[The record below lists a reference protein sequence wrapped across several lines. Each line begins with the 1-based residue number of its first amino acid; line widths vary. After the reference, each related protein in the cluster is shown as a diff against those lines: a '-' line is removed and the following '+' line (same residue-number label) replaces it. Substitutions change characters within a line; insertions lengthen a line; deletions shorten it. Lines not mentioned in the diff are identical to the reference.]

1 MCRFIT
7 CYTNDGAE
15 FGSSHIEDRAM
26 SKYFEKTRYNNGAF
40 GRLIFW
46 AILSMFIVGGG
57 SPSTFASG
65 TGEPHQTQEITV
77 YKSPQC
83 GCCTKWVEHLEANGI
98 EVDVITVSDTAS
110 VKQRVGVPRQF
121 SSCHTAV
128 VGDYWVEGH
137 VPADLIQRLLA
148 EHPDNIKGIA
158 VPGMPLGSPGMEG
171 PNPMEYE
178 ILSVDVQGNVAV
190 YAKRMGESSP

>member
-1 MCRFIT
+1 
-7 CYTNDGAE
+7 
-15 FGSSHIEDRAM
+15 M
-26 SKYFEKTRYNNGAF
+26 SKYFEKTRDNKGVF
-40 GRLIFW
+40 GQLIFW
-46 AILSMFIVGGG
+46 VTLSMFIVGGG
-57 SPSTFASG
+57 SSSAFASSA
-65 TGEPHQTQEITV
+65 GEPHQIQEITV

-83 GCCTKWVEHLEANGI
+83 GCCTKWVEHLEENGF
-98 EVDVITVSDTAS
+98 EVDVRTVSDTAS
-110 VKQRVGVPRQF
+110 VKQRVGVPRQL

-148 EHPDNIKGIA
+148 EHPEDIKGIA

-178 ILSVDVQGNVAV
+178 ILSVDDQGNVAV